1 MKYMPGDAQC
11 GSLESGFISCLEDAS
26 KICSNPAENVSRRD
40 TAAAPSP
47 LSYSRSPSSLPLFFA
62 THETGRR
69 GGGKDDYVAPS
80 MLFVSTRKP
89 INPSKPI
96 SPEAKKFRPPT

>member
-1 MKYMPGDAQC
+1 MWLLGEC
-11 GSLESGFISCLEDAS
+11 LRIRVFISRKSSLEDAS

-40 TAAAPSP
+40 VAAAPSP
-47 LSYSRSPSSLPLFFA
+47 PLIFSLPLSLPLFFA
-62 THETGRR
+62 THETG